1 MLASVLPILRFRGK
15 LAKQMGISV
24 EYLLWLL
31 PVLIAS
37 SLVMAA
43 TRHEQVPLILKQAVN
58 TGIWTLSFL
67 LAIAAALW
75 FAMFWI
81 G

>member
-1 MLASVLPILRFRGK
+1 
-15 LAKQMGISV
+15 MGISV

-37 SLVMAA
+37 SMVMAA
-43 TRHEQVPLILKQAVN
+43 TRHERVPLILSQAIK
-58 TGIWTLSFL
+58 TGLWTLSFL
-67 LAIAAALW
+67 LAIALVLW
-75 FAMFWI
+75 LAMFWI